1 DRGRYGRTTRS
12 RLRVRDVG
20 IGSGVD
26 VVRVGGTKFGNVDG
40 RRLILGQG
48 EVRCIG
54 RLGVE
59 AARLQRLD
67 LSLVG
72 TGAVA
77 EKPSLTRCSQWGD
90 GGDGRPLSY
99 GSGRCRRSF
108 PRGRA
113 LGGLSFYGALQ

>member
-1 DRGRYGRTTRS
+1 MDSSRTNGRPSRS
-12 RLRVRDVG
+12 IYSISHFVFLALRAATPSIDIWWKPTVFRSSYVASR
-20 IGSGVD
+20 IAL
-26 VVRVGGTKFGNVDG
+26 RDG

-59 AARLQRLD
+59 AARLQSLD

-77 EKPSLTRCSQWGD
+77 EKPSLTR
-90 GGDGRPLSY
+90 
-99 GSGRCRRSF
+99 
-108 PRGRA
+108 
-113 LGGLSFYGALQ
+113 